1 MTQKE
6 DLAKLRLISD
16 LMLEMRLARLTAAA
30 HAKQQSEDQLAG
42 LARTSGLTVGIQP
55 VAAQLAA
62 LNYQRWAESRRAEIN
77 LVLARQTAEW
87 IDARDAARTA
97 FGRAEVVGKLQQRL
111 WK

>member
-1 MTQKE
+1 MTQKD
-6 DLAKLRLISD
+6 DLAKMRLISD
-16 LMLEMRLARLTAAA
+16 LMLETRLAKLTAAA
-30 HAKQQSEDQLAG
+30 QAKQQSEEQLLG
-42 LARTSGLTVGIQP
+42 LAPTSYPTDRIQP

-97 FGRAEVVGKLQQRL
+97 FGRAEVVGKLLQRL
-111 WK
+111 GK

>member
-6 DLAKLRLISD
+6 DIAKVRKISD
-16 LMLEMRLARLTAAA
+16 LMLEARLARLTAAA
-30 HAKQQSEDQLAG
+30 RAKQQSEDQLAG
-42 LARTSGLTVGIQP
+42 LAHISSHADGIQP

-87 IDARDAARTA
+87 IDARDAARMA
-97 FGRAEVVGKLQQRL
+97 FGRAEVAGKLQQHPR
-111 WK
+111 K

>member
-6 DLAKLRLISD
+6 DLAKMRLISD
-16 LMLEMRLARLTAAA
+16 LMLEARLARLTAAA

-42 LARTSGLTVGIQP
+42 LAKTCGLTDGIQP

-87 IDARDAARTA
+87 IEARDAARAT
-97 FGRAEVVGKLQQRL
+97 FGRAEVVGKLQLRFR
-111 WK
+111 K